1 VLKRLPNL
9 LSVLCL
15 ALGFA
20 QVAVTLGGHFEWA
33 PRILVLA
40 LAADAL
46 AGTLT
51 KGREKGSALGEELD
65 ALVSLLAFGVG
76 PAVYAYQAGIR
87 ELGPLGWAAACTLV
101 VGSALKLSRHH
112 HERPDWPRYQGLPS
126 PVAGLCVALAMVL
139 GAPPKLAALL
149 TLALTLLM
157 LSPLR
162 YLRPGKSLPGRE
174 GVALLLLGAA
184 IWPLQPLYAL
194 IFAGATLYAA
204 LGWFAAPAYAAGAAS
219 AGKARKA
226 KAK

>member
-1 VLKRLPNL
+1 MIKRLPNL

-15 ALGFA
+15 GLGFA
-20 QVAVTLGGHFEWA
+20 QVAVTLGGRYEWA
-33 PRILVLA
+33 PRLLVLA

-46 AGTLT
+46 AGSLT
-51 KGREKGSALGEELD
+51 RGREKGSALGEELD

-87 ELGPLGWAAACTLV
+87 ELGSLGWAAACTLV

-126 PVAGLCVALAMVL
+126 PVAGLSVALAMVL
-139 GAPPKLAALL
+139 GASPKWAALL
-149 TLALTLLM
+149 TLGLTLLM

-162 YLRPGKSLPGRE
+162 YIRPGKSLPGRE
-174 GVALLLLGAA
+174 GVALLLLASA
-184 IWPLQPLYAL
+184 IWPMQPLYAL
-194 IFAGATLYAA
+194 IFAGTTLYAA
-204 LGWFAAPAYAAGAAS
+204 LAWFPKPEVAKPGP
-219 AGKARKA
+219 ARKV